1 MSILLFGAGALAF
14 LTGVAMVGYGVPINE
29 FSFGN
34 TLIVSG
40 TVAIVGGLVIA
51 GLGAAVLYLQRIAD
65 ALANNK
71 APVRAGRSSNAF
83 EQPVGARPSAAP
95 ARVPFPPKVKAE
107 PKSVPAA
114 REPAGFESMA
124 EPPFAAPSAPS
135 SAAPSGMPFNEPGPD
150 YFAPSLPNPDEPPVT
165 VEDEVSLS
173 PRDPMAPAAPAE
185 FSEPKLP
192 AQEGLSFSADE
203 AEEEFREQKATR
215 DAGSRSPPVTPPPG
229 RPVQAAKPVQNAYF
243 DAMWPAEPKADDQ
256 PPGEPS
262 WESKPPIAD
271 ETPEPTGEPAADE
284 PVRDDESPAVA
295 ILKSGVVDGMGYTL
309 YVDGSIE
316 AELPQ
321 GTLRFASITELR
333 QHLEK
338 TA

>member
-1 MSILLFGAGALAF
+1 MSILLFGVGALAA
-14 LTGVAMVGYGVPINE
+14 LAGVAMVGYGIPINE

-40 TVAIVGGLVIA
+40 TVAIVGGLLIA
-51 GLGAAVLYLQRIAD
+51 GLGAAVSYLQRIAD
-65 ALANNK
+65 ALTNK
-71 APVRAGRSSNAF
+71 APARANRPFNTF
-83 EQPVGARPSAAP
+83 EQPAGARSSAAP
-95 ARVPFPPKVKAE
+95 ARVPFPPKMKAE
-107 PKSVPAA
+107 PKDEAA
-114 REPAGFESMA
+114 LREPAGFEPMTES
-124 EPPFAAPSAPS
+124 PFARS
-135 SAAPSGMPFNEPGPD
+135 SAQSSAMPSGMPFKEPAPD

-173 PRDPMAPAAPAE
+173 PRYPMAPAIPAE
-185 FSEPKLP
+185 SDGPNLP
-192 AQEGLSFSADE
+192 PPPGPSFSVDE
-203 AEEEFREQKATR
+203 AEGDEIGDQMPKR
-215 DAGSRSPPVTPPPG
+215 DAGRRLPPLTPLPV

-243 DAMWPAEPKADDQ
+243 DAMWPAEPKADDER
-256 PPGEPS
+256 PAEPK
-262 WESKPPIAD
+262 WESKPPVA
-271 ETPEPTGEPAADE
+271 ETLEPAFEPPVEEPPRDE
-284 PVRDDESPAVA
+284 EPPTVA

-338 TA
+338 TS